1 MSISSQ
7 GINPIENK
15 MRTKEKQMT
24 DENTKYLIE
33 FQTSLLKIIANR
45 DQEME
50 DLKKQLEI
58 VRSLHDYATKEQ
70 MILSRKV
77 VEMGYNPSAGSTHR
91 RTTNDYI
98 KSNQDNHRRRSVS
111 NQIPS

>member
-1 MSISSQ
+1 
-7 GINPIENK
+7 

-77 VEMGYNPSAGSTHR
+77 VEMGYNPQMKSISMKGFKSLEEEPLEDEMIAIY
-91 RTTNDYI
+91 NDTI
-98 KSNQDNHRRRSVS
+98 WND
-111 NQIPS
+111 